1 MQFPRKQRSQGAI
14 DYLKKNKYLLVI
26 FIYCIVAALFSSQL
40 IFEYGET
47 RFYTAFFL
55 GGFLLIV
62 FLKVVSIATSSKKE
76 K

>member
-1 MQFPRKQRSQGAI
+1 MQFPRKKRNRSAL
-14 DYLKKNKYLLVI
+14 DCLKKNKYLLFV
-26 FIYCIVAALFSSQL
+26 FIYCIVAALFSSRL

-47 RFYTAFFL
+47 KFYTTFFL

-62 FLKVVSIATSSKKE
+62 FLKVVSIATSSEKE

>member
-1 MQFPRKQRSQGAI
+1 MQFPRKKRNRSAL

-26 FIYCIVAALFSSQL
+26 FIYCIVAALFSSRL

-47 RFYTAFFL
+47 KFYTAFFL

>member
-1 MQFPRKQRSQGAI
+1 MQFPRKKQNRGAL

-26 FIYCIVAALFSSQL
+26 FIYCVVASLFSSRL
-40 IFEYGET
+40 IFECGET
-47 RFYTAFFL
+47 NFYTAFFL

-62 FLKVVSIATSSKKE
+62 FLKIASLVTSSKNE

>member
-1 MQFPRKQRSQGAI
+1 MQFPRKQRSHGAI
-14 DYLKKNKYLLVI
+14 DYLKKNKYLLFV
-26 FIYCIVAALFSSQL
+26 FIYCIVAALFSSRL

-47 RFYTAFFL
+47 KFYTAFFL

-62 FLKVVSIATSSKKE
+62 FLKVVSLVTSSEKE

>member
-1 MQFPRKQRSQGAI
+1 MQFPRKQSSRGLR
-14 DYLKKNKYLLVI
+14 DYLKKNKYLLFV
-26 FIYCIVAALFSSQL
+26 FIYCIVAALFSSRL

-47 RFYTAFFL
+47 KFYTTFFL

-62 FLKVVSIATSSKKE
+62 FLKVVSIAPSSEKE

>member
-1 MQFPRKQRSQGAI
+1 MQFPRKQRSHGAL

-26 FIYCIVAALFSSQL
+26 FIYCIVATLFSSRL
-40 IFEYGET
+40 IFECGET
-47 RFYTAFFL
+47 KFYTAFFL

-62 FLKVVSIATSSKKE
+62 FLKVVSIATSSEKE

>member
-1 MQFPRKQRSQGAI
+1 MQLPRKKRNRSAL

-47 RFYTAFFL
+47 KFYTAFFL

>member
-1 MQFPRKQRSQGAI
+1 MQFPRKKQNRGAL

-26 FIYCIVAALFSSQL
+26 FIYCIVAALFSSRL

-47 RFYTAFFL
+47 KFYTAFFL

-62 FLKVVSIATSSKKE
+62 FLKVVSIATSSEKE

>member
-1 MQFPRKQRSQGAI
+1 MQFPRKKRNRGAL
-14 DYLKKNKYLLVI
+14 DYLKKNKYLLFV
-26 FIYCIVAALFSSQL
+26 FIYCIVAALFSSRL

-47 RFYTAFFL
+47 KFYTTFFL

-62 FLKVVSIATSSKKE
+62 FLKVVSIATSSEKE

>member
-1 MQFPRKQRSQGAI
+1 MQFPRKQRSHGAL

-26 FIYCIVAALFSSQL
+26 FIYCIVAALFSSRL
-40 IFEYGET
+40 IFEYGESK
-47 RFYTAFFL
+47 FYTAFFL

-62 FLKVVSIATSSKKE
+62 FLKIASLVTSSKNE